1 MAAFKSSDPDARYL
15 TFPVVCYWEVPCDRR
30 YFARRAAQKDAERV
44 RAAEHAAELELYGIQ
59 PPVDLDSDAPRPS
72 TAEVI
77 ADWGVRV
84 YPIEQPQHENG
95 AIETSGST
103 ELTVGQKVRVVRE
116 FDRPHRLTGHR
127 GVVWVGIVTVDDGI
141 TFGLNLGDRHIQIEW
156 RPRKDLVKT
165 QTITGVDASE
175 PPSRTHF

>member
-30 YFARRAAQKDAERV
+30 YFARRAAREEAKAAER
-44 RAAEHAAELELYGIQ
+44 AAELELYGIS
-59 PPVDLDSDAPRPS
+59 PPVDLDADAPPPPS

-77 ADWGVRV
+77 ANWGVRT
-84 YPIEQPQHENG
+84 YPIEQPRHANG
-95 AIETSGST
+95 AIETSGCT
-103 ELTVGQKVRVVRE
+103 ELAVGQKVRVVRE

-127 GVVWVGIVTVDDGI
+127 GVVWVGTVTVDDGI

-175 PPSRTHF
+175 PPSKSHF